1 MYKVVRSMHWLAKGR
16 CEGSV
21 SRLES
26 NSGANVE
33 SVIIIV
39 VLAGQ
44 IVNNIHN
51 NNDIR
56 APTQLQLD
64 SFLLER

>member
-1 MYKVVRSMHWLAKGR
+1 MG
-16 CEGSV
+16 
-21 SRLES
+21 S

-33 SVIIIV
+33 AVIIIV

-44 IVNNIHN
+44 IVNNIHT

-56 APTQLQLD
+56 ASTQLQLD
-64 SFLLER
+64 VSLLER